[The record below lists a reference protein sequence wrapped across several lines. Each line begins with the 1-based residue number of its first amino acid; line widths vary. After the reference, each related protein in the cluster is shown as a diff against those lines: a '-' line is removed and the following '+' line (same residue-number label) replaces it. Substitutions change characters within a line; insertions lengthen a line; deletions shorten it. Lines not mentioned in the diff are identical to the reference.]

1 MKVYI
6 AGAITNN
13 PRYKERFEEAE
24 KRLISMGHAV
34 INPVKNI
41 GFEYREYIDMGL
53 CELMKCAAIYML
65 AGYQKSEGAKLEY
78 HYAQTVGMRIIE
90 ENPCLYCGFY
100 DTDREGCTCPST
112 DKWYACPMSDPKP
125 EDFGMEVHDE
135 E

>member
-41 GFEYREYIDMGL
+41 VS
-53 CELMKCAAIYML
+53 K
-65 AGYQKSEGAKLEY
+65 AKATLIV
-78 HYAQTVGMRIIE
+78 TNSFII
-90 ENPCLYCGFY
+90 N
-100 DTDREGCTCPST
+100 
-112 DKWYACPMSDPKP
+112 
-125 EDFGMEVHDE
+125 
-135 E
+135 